1 MSVGRWGTGLAATG
15 VLVAAGVWAMGPG
28 ADGAHGRAGVDE
40 HLWSEVRPVIEARL
54 VADSRGGGYG
64 EAVPG
69 LRAGWFCR
77 AQARDLE
84 ERDGLVR
91 AGVSTL
97 CLEYG
102 VRAGAL
108 LECGGAQGPQVLRLR
123 RDTGADGGFRV
134 VSAQRPPD
142 GAGYGQ
148 WVDAHFDHDADAD
161 TGDAVPTDAL
171 EATARDHF
179 GLPASAPVRG
189 C

>member
-1 MSVGRWGTGLAATG
+1 MTAGRWGTGLAATG
-15 VLVAAGVWAMGPG
+15 VLVATGMWAMGPG
-28 ADGAHGRAGVDE
+28 ADGEHGRAGVDE
-40 HLWSEVRPVIEARL
+40 HLWSGVRPVIEARL

-69 LRAGWFCR
+69 LRARWFCR
-77 AQARDLE
+77 AQAQDLE
-84 ERDGLVR
+84 EHDGLVR

-108 LECGGAQGPQVLRLR
+108 LECGGARGPRVLRLR
-123 RDTGADGGFRV
+123 RDAGATGGYRV
-134 VSAQRPPD
+134 VSTQRPPD
-142 GAGYGQ
+142 GAEYGR
-148 WVDAHFDHDADAD
+148 WVDAHFARRAAADGGDPMQD
-161 TGDAVPTDAL
+161 TAL

-179 GLPASAPVRG
+179 GLPAGAPVRA

>member
-15 VLVAAGVWAMGPG
+15 VLVATGVWAMGQGGDGMQGRTG
-28 ADGAHGRAGVDE
+28 ADGR
-40 HLWSEVRPVIEARL
+40 LWREVRPVIEARL

-69 LRAGWFCR
+69 LRARWFCR
-77 AQARDLE
+77 AQARDLDE
-84 ERDGLVR
+84 HDGLVR

-123 RDTGADGGFRV
+123 RDTGAPGGYRV
-134 VSAQRPPD
+134 VSALRPPD

-148 WVDAHFDHDADAD
+148 WVDANFGHRADP
-161 TGDAVPTDAL
+161 GDSMPAGAL

-179 GLPASAPVRG
+179 DLPVNAPVRG

>member
-1 MSVGRWGTGLAATG
+1 MTVGRWGTGLAATG
-15 VLVAAGVWAMGPG
+15 VLVATGVWAMGPG
-28 ADGAHGRAGVDE
+28 ADGARGRAGVDE
-40 HLWSEVRPVIEARL
+40 RLWSAVRPVIEARL

-64 EAVPG
+64 EAVPAF
-69 LRAGWFCR
+69 RARWFCR
-77 AQARDLE
+77 AQAQDLE

-123 RDTGADGGFRV
+123 RDTGATGGYRV
-134 VSAQRPPD
+134 VSAQRPPE
-142 GAGYGQ
+142 GAGYAQ
-148 WVDAHFDHDADAD
+148 WVDAHFDRETAADD
-161 TGDAVPTDAL
+161 SPPTSTL
-171 EATARDHF
+171 EATARTHF
-179 GLPASAPVRG
+179 GLPANAPVRP

>member
-1 MSVGRWGTGLAATG
+1 MTVGRWGTGLAATG
-15 VLVAAGVWAMGPG
+15 VLVATGVWAMGPG
-28 ADGAHGRAGVDE
+28 TDGAHGRADVDA

-69 LRAGWFCR
+69 LRARWFCR
-77 AQARDLE
+77 AQAQDLE
-84 ERDGLVR
+84 EHGGQVR

-123 RDTGADGGFRV
+123 RDKGAAGGYRV

-148 WVDAHFDHDADAD
+148 WVDAHFAHQADAD
-161 TGDAVPTDAL
+161 TGDSMPSGAL
-171 EATARDHF
+171 RAAARDHF
-179 GLPASAPVRG
+179 GLPADAPVRG